1 MKINSCFYFSLNE
14 ILARFE
20 EELEGKGMYIFD
32 LKVSAVPS
40 NHLATL
46 EHCDREMGGEN
57 TTPPRPPPTIFVE
70 RDIIK
75 M

>member
-46 EHCDREMGGEN
+46 EH
-57 TTPPRPPPTIFVE
+57 
-70 RDIIK
+70 
-75 M
+75 